1 MRWFR
6 RKPDNG
12 LLEDERPDMSE
23 AIGATVVDDVDVL
36 NARFTALD
44 ARLAA
49 LEARLA
55 DADEAA
61 VVLPDQGDVLDAQ
74 LRSARL
80 SAELH
85 LVAIELRAELQRLQ
99 AAPADDERDSTEL
112 ADRLADLT
120 ADR

>member
-6 RKPDNG
+6 RKPANG
-12 LLEDERPDMSE
+12 LLEDERPQISE
-23 AIGATVVDDVDVL
+23 AIGATVVDDVDLL
-36 NARFTALD
+36 NARLAVLD
-44 ARLAA
+44 ARLAE
-49 LEARLA
+49 LEGRLA

-61 VVLPDQGDVLDAQ
+61 VVLPDQSDVLDAQ

-85 LVAIELRAELQRLQ
+85 LVAIELRSELQRLQ
-99 AAPADDERDSTEL
+99 VADPAAL
-112 ADRLADLT
+112 ADRLADL